1 MTQHDDA
8 KSSASSLA
16 NQFLIAMPG
25 MVDDNFAGTVVYLC
39 DHTDHGA
46 MGLVINRPTDVNLAD
61 LFEKIDLKLE
71 IQPKA
76 TEPVYF
82 GGPVQTDRGFV
93 LHEQSDEEHTT
104 HYSSSLRI
112 PGGLAMTT
120 SKDVLEA
127 VAAGTGPERFLMTL
141 GYAGW
146 SAGQLEDEIA
156 RNGWLNI
163 QAPTDE
169 MAQIIFETPNEDKYD
184 KVLALLGI
192 DIGFLS
198 SEAGHA

>member
-8 KSSASSLA
+8 KHLA

-25 MVDDNFAGTVVYLC
+25 MVDDTFAGTVVYLC
-39 DHTDHGA
+39 DHTDNGA
-46 MGLVINRPTDVNLAD
+46 MGLVINRPTDVDLANVFD
-61 LFEKIDLKLE
+61 KIDLQLE
-71 IQPKA
+71 IQPLAKK
-76 TEPVYF
+76 PVYF

-93 LHEQSDEEHTT
+93 LHEQKASTD
-104 HYSSSLRI
+104 YSSSLKV

-127 VAAGTGPERFLMTL
+127 VASGNGPERFLMTL

-146 SAGQLEDEIA
+146 SAGQLEDEIS

-192 DIGFLS
+192 DASFLS

>member
-1 MTQHDDA
+1 MTQHGDA
-8 KSSASSLA
+8 KHLA

-25 MVDDNFAGTVVYLC
+25 MVDDTFAGTVVYLC
-39 DHTDHGA
+39 DHTDNGA
-46 MGLVINRPTDVNLAD
+46 MGLVVNRPTDVDLANVFD
-61 LFEKIDLKLE
+61 KIDLQLE
-71 IQPKA
+71 IQPLAKK
-76 TEPVYF
+76 PVYF

-93 LHEQSDEEHTT
+93 LHEQKASTD
-104 HYSSSLRI
+104 YSSSLKVS
-112 PGGLAMTT
+112 GGLAMTT

-127 VAAGTGPERFLMTL
+127 VAAGSGPERFLMTL

-163 QAPTDE
+163 QAPTSE

-184 KVLALLGI
+184 KVLALLGV
-192 DIGFLS
+192 DASFLS

>member
-1 MTQHDDA
+1 MTQHNDA
-8 KSSASSLA
+8 KHLA

-25 MVDDNFAGTVVYLC
+25 MVDDTFAGTVVYLC
-39 DHTDHGA
+39 DHTDNGA
-46 MGLVINRPTDVNLAD
+46 MGLVVNRPTDVALANVFD
-61 LFEKIDLKLE
+61 KIDLQLE
-71 IQPKA
+71 IQPLAKK
-76 TEPVYF
+76 PVYF
-82 GGPVQTDRGFV
+82 GGPVHTDRGFV
-93 LHEQSDEEHTT
+93 LHEQKASID
-104 HYSSSLRI
+104 YSSSLKV

-127 VAAGTGPERFLMTL
+127 VAAGSGPERFLMTL

-146 SAGQLEDEIA
+146 SAGQLEDEIS

-192 DIGFLS
+192 DASFLS

>member
-1 MTQHDDA
+1 MSQGQQATSDA
-8 KSSASSLA
+8 KHLA

-25 MVDDNFAGTVVYLC
+25 MVDDTFAGTVVYLC
-39 DHTDHGA
+39 DHTDNGA
-46 MGLVINRPTDVNLAD
+46 MGLVVNRPTDVDLANVFD
-61 LFEKIDLKLE
+61 KIDLELE
-71 IQPKA
+71 IQPLAKK
-76 TEPVYF
+76 PVYF
-82 GGPVQTDRGFV
+82 GGPVHTDRGFV
-93 LHEQSDEEHTT
+93 LHEQKASTD
-104 HYSSSLRI
+104 YSSSLKV

-127 VAAGTGPERFLMTL
+127 VAAGNGPERFLMTL

-146 SAGQLEDEIA
+146 SAGQLEDEIS

-163 QAPTDE
+163 QAPTSE

-192 DIGFLS
+192 DASFLS

>member
-1 MTQHDDA
+1 MTERTLPTNDAQH
-8 KSSASSLA
+8 LA

-25 MVDDNFAGTVVYLC
+25 MVDETFAGTVVYLC
-39 DHTDHGA
+39 DHTTNGA
-46 MGLVINRPTDVNLAD
+46 MGLVINRPTDLDLANVFD
-61 LFEKIDLKLE
+61 KIDLRLDLQTLAQK
-71 IQPKA
+71 
-76 TEPVYF
+76 PVYF
-82 GGPVQTDRGFV
+82 GGPVQTDRGFF
-93 LHEQSDEEHTT
+93 LHEQKDTDD
-104 HYSSSLRI
+104 YSSSLKV

-120 SKDVLEA
+120 SKDVLED
-127 VAAGTGPERFLMTL
+127 VAAGSGPDRFLMTL

-163 QAPTDE
+163 QASTSE

-192 DIGFLS
+192 DASFLS

>member
-1 MTQHDDA
+1 MTQKTGDVSH
-8 KSSASSLA
+8 LA

-39 DHTDHGA
+39 DHTHNGA
-46 MGLVINRPTDVNLAD
+46 MGLVINRPTDVDLASV
-61 LFEKIDLKLE
+61 FEKIDLKLE

-76 TEPVYF
+76 SEPVYF

-93 LHEQSDEEHTT
+93 LHEQKQGEHTT

-112 PGGLAMTT
+112 PGGFAMTT
-120 SKDVLEA
+120 SKDVLEE
-127 VAAGTGPERFLMTL
+127 VATGHGPARFLMTL

-163 QAPTDE
+163 PAPIEE
-169 MAQIIFETPNEDKYD
+169 MAHIIFDTPDEYKYQN
-184 KVLALLGI
+184 VLALLGI
-192 DIGFLS
+192 EQSFLS
-198 SEAGHA
+198 TTAGHA

>member
-1 MTQHDDA
+1 MSQDQQATSDA
-8 KSSASSLA
+8 KHLA

-25 MVDDNFAGTVVYLC
+25 MVDDTFAGTVVYLC
-39 DHTDHGA
+39 DHTDNGA
-46 MGLVINRPTDVNLAD
+46 MGLVVNRPTDVDLANVFD
-61 LFEKIDLKLE
+61 KIDLQLE
-71 IQPKA
+71 IQPLAKK
-76 TEPVYF
+76 PVYF

-93 LHEQSDEEHTT
+93 LHEQKASTD
-104 HYSSSLRI
+104 YSSSLKV

-127 VAAGTGPERFLMTL
+127 VAAGSGPERFLMTL

-146 SAGQLEDEIA
+146 SAGQLEDEIS

-163 QAPTDE
+163 QAPTNE

-184 KVLALLGI
+184 KVLALLGV
-192 DIGFLS
+192 DASFLS

>member
-1 MTQHDDA
+1 MTQHNDA
-8 KSSASSLA
+8 KHLA

-25 MVDDNFAGTVVYLC
+25 MVDNTFAGTVVYLC
-39 DHTDHGA
+39 DHTDNGA
-46 MGLVINRPTDVNLAD
+46 MGLVVNRPTDVDLANVFD
-61 LFEKIDLKLE
+61 KIDLQLE
-71 IQPKA
+71 IQPLAKK
-76 TEPVYF
+76 PVYF

-93 LHEQSDEEHTT
+93 LHEQKTSTN
-104 HYSSSLRI
+104 YSSSLKV

-127 VAAGTGPERFLMTL
+127 VAAGGGPERFLMTL

-146 SAGQLEDEIA
+146 SAGQLEDEIS

-192 DIGFLS
+192 DASFLS

>member
-1 MTQHDDA
+1 MTEKTLHANDA
-8 KSSASSLA
+8 KHLA

-25 MVDDNFAGTVVYLC
+25 MVDETFAGTVVYLC
-39 DHTDHGA
+39 DHTTNGA
-46 MGLVINRPTDVNLAD
+46 MGLVINRPTDIDLANVFD
-61 LFEKIDLKLE
+61 KIDLQLD
-71 IQPKA
+71 IQPLGQK
-76 TEPVYF
+76 PVYF
-82 GGPVQTDRGFV
+82 GGPVQTDRGFI
-93 LHEQSDEEHTT
+93 LHEQKDT
-104 HYSSSLRI
+104 HDYSSSLRV

-120 SKDVLEA
+120 SKDILEE
-127 VAAGTGPERFLMTL
+127 VAIGSGPERFLMTL

-146 SAGQLEDEIA
+146 SAGQLEDEIS

-163 QAPTDE
+163 QAPTSE

-192 DIGFLS
+192 DASFLS

>member
-1 MTQHDDA
+1 MTQTEDDVQH
-8 KSSASSLA
+8 LA

-25 MVDDNFAGTVVYLC
+25 MVDETFAGTVVYLC
-39 DHTDHGA
+39 DHTANGA
-46 MGLVINRPTDVNLAD
+46 MGLVINRPTDIDLANVFD
-61 LFEKIDLKLE
+61 KIDLQLD
-71 IQPKA
+71 IQPLAQK
-76 TEPVYF
+76 PVYF
-82 GGPVQTDRGFV
+82 GGPVQTDRGFI
-93 LHEQSDEEHTT
+93 LHEQKDT
-104 HYSSSLRI
+104 HDYSSSLRV

-120 SKDVLEA
+120 SKDILEE
-127 VAAGTGPERFLMTL
+127 VATGSGPERFLMTL

-146 SAGQLEDEIA
+146 SAGQLEDEIS

-163 QAPTDE
+163 QAPTSE

-192 DIGFLS
+192 DASFLS

>member
-1 MTQHDDA
+1 MTQHNDA
-8 KSSASSLA
+8 KHLA

-25 MVDDNFAGTVVYLC
+25 MVDDTFAGTVVYLC
-39 DHTDHGA
+39 DHTDNGA
-46 MGLVINRPTDVNLAD
+46 MGLVVNRPTDVALANVFD
-61 LFEKIDLKLE
+61 KIDLQLE
-71 IQPKA
+71 IQPLAKK
-76 TEPVYF
+76 PVYF
-82 GGPVQTDRGFV
+82 GGPVHTDRGFV
-93 LHEQSDEEHTT
+93 LHEQKASID
-104 HYSSSLRI
+104 YSSSLKV

-127 VAAGTGPERFLMTL
+127 VAAGSGPERFLMTL

-146 SAGQLEDEIA
+146 SAGQLEDEIS

-163 QAPTDE
+163 QAPTSE

-184 KVLALLGI
+184 KVLALLGV
-192 DIGFLS
+192 DASFLS

>member
-1 MTQHDDA
+1 MTQTEDDVQH
-8 KSSASSLA
+8 LA

-25 MVDDNFAGTVVYLC
+25 MVDETFAGTVVYLC
-39 DHTDHGA
+39 DHTANGA
-46 MGLVINRPTDVNLAD
+46 MGLVINRPTDIDLANVFD
-61 LFEKIDLKLE
+61 KIDLQLD
-71 IQPKA
+71 IQPLAQK
-76 TEPVYF
+76 PVYF
-82 GGPVQTDRGFV
+82 GGPVQTDRGFI
-93 LHEQSDEEHTT
+93 LHEQKDT
-104 HYSSSLRI
+104 HDYSSSLRV

-120 SKDVLEA
+120 SKDILEE
-127 VAAGTGPERFLMTL
+127 VATGAGPERFLMTL

-146 SAGQLEDEIA
+146 SAGQLEDEIS

-163 QAPTDE
+163 QAPTSE

-192 DIGFLS
+192 DASFLS